1 MLVPHFSQMW
11 VFLTPATDE
20 LTFGLLG
27 ERFPGKRRAA
37 SGVRKQP
44 LRLNVLTQLTGSQC
58 HCDADVSRFI
68 KAGRRGEVRRE
79 HLNIEFP
86 LHSNR

>member
-1 MLVPHFSQMW
+1 MKRVLHVLRVCHRLQKPHLMLVPHFSQMW

-20 LTFGLLG
+20 LTLGLLG

-44 LRLNVLTQLTGSQC
+44 L
-58 HCDADVSRFI
+58 D
-68 KAGRRGEVRRE
+68 
-79 HLNIEFP
+79 
-86 LHSNR
+86 